1 MNDEDL
7 ERVLKNAGLRE
18 KPPAEVE
25 RAVRHRLHAEWL
37 TVVSGNRRRNR
48 PRVIVAIA
56 AAILAAAIGIWIV
69 APPMNGSAEAVA
81 DVALATGEVRVTSGW
96 LDGWH
101 SVAEGQELS
110 TGQTLETGPAG
121 RGALAMPS
129 GVSARL
135 DHDTRLVIAG
145 ADQLKLERGTLYV
158 DSGAAAPAARL
169 DVITPSGSVRHIGTR
184 YEAHLS
190 EASVRLRV
198 RDGRIEWRSR
208 TGEIERSQSGE
219 QLTISDDGSV
229 MRKPIPGYG
238 ASWDWAAAAAPAIE
252 IEGMPL
258 AAFLSWAARELG
270 REIAYASPQT
280 ATEVAGIVV
289 HGSIAGLTP
298 TQALDAVLATT
309 SVRAAVTDGRIL
321 VERY

>member
-1 MNDEDL
+1 M
-7 ERVLKNAGLRE
+7 
-18 KPPAEVE
+18 
-25 RAVRHRLHAEWL
+25 HAEWL
-37 TVVSGNRRRNR
+37 TVVSDNSRRNR
-48 PRVIVAIA
+48 PRFIVAVA
-56 AAILAAAIGIWIV
+56 AGILAAAVGIWFV
-69 APPMNGSAEAVA
+69 APRINGPTEAA
-81 DVALATGEVRVTSGW
+81 ASVALATGEVRVTSGW

-101 SVAEGQELS
+101 GVAEGQTLS

-158 DSGAAAPAARL
+158 DSGAATPTARL
-169 DVITPSGSVRHIGTR
+169 DVITPSGSVRHIGTQ

-190 EASVRLRV
+190 KTSVRLRV

-208 TGEIERSQSGE
+208 IGEIERSRSGE

-229 MRKPIPGYG
+229 VRKPIPGYG

-309 SVRAAVTDGRIL
+309 NVRAAVADGHIL
-321 VERY
+321 VERH